1 MKDIFKLFING
12 NSIDFESEPTFP
24 VTYQQEDFSNPT
36 AIKNSFSKTIKIEG
50 TDNNNKIFGEIYNL
64 DREQLYKFKH
74 FNGAYFDPSKRTPFE
89 LYKNSELI
97 ESGYMQLTDITIQNY
112 KITYNITLYG
122 GLGDFFYS
130 LMYNEDGEK
139 KTLSDLYFKIEDL
152 NGNIIDKETEL
163 NFKITKDFVAESW
176 NALKNGDEDNYI
188 HNFITFAPA
197 YNGLYQ
203 DFANNV
209 FCVNTHKSELF
220 NKDNFITENEVTYE
234 TYDGYKLAK
243 TEREFTEWD
252 IKDLRSYMQRP
263 VLKFKK
269 VLSAICDEYNNGGYK
284 VKLDKTFFNENNPYY
299 NKAYL
304 ALPLLPTVEA
314 EDNEENT
321 KYKLYADRN
330 YPYNYFQI
338 GEYNNEVRLQ
348 TTYRLAFDGDEILS
362 STASNGFIINT
373 QDIPVTSTFDVDID
387 FSLNFFAKELNETMN
402 NEELY
407 LSYLHR
413 NYSVTIVN
421 NRPVRPILQGVTPIY
436 KSIIVQAY
444 VYDIDNPET
453 EINSSTVLNFTT
465 PIEYEGTTYTS
476 TYDKWINWVE
486 SPEKLTYTNV
496 FGSFKREKQTNKY
509 TWVSNDGVSNFYL
522 NIKDVPKHNNMAI
535 ALRFWVVYSHYKNDS
550 YAEETL
556 KVNKLIPSTEQII
569 NIYNDGYFDSK
580 LIVAYRWQ
588 YNVAGYAEIPQLY
601 NTSTFTWKLN
611 EPTIRSNSKIT
622 KNMLLKTD
630 YSPCDILLNY
640 CKLFGLYFK
649 KDIHSKTINI
659 ITKNHFFNGEV
670 IDLNN
675 RIDYSNQVVIKP
687 YLFETK
693 YYLMKNEENE
703 SYYAKKYENEYN
715 VIYGQ
720 KRIDTNYNFNEET
733 KNVYDGTVFQN
744 AISATDSSNYFR
756 TFFNYNNKIVPAW
769 LLDNPTFELY
779 NGVGGENMQIY
790 EKQESYK
797 DWVNINNVVNWNA
810 KSGYDMFAK
819 TCFYTQDN
827 NNKSL
832 CDINST
838 LLFFNGFKPLKD
850 NNNNTITYWLS
861 DDVPQMNL
869 LNDGEMCYLYTESE
883 FDFIGEYYGTT
894 IAIRYNELP
903 QFTRYYYNSNNVSDS
918 FDFGLPK
925 ETYILNI
932 NYEEDATLYNKFWKK
947 YLSDRYNINTK
958 KVTCYVNLEGMNINQ
973 DSLRKFYYFN
983 NSLWVM
989 NKIENYFSNQ
999 YKTTKVEFV
1008 KVNDTDNYTN
1018 SQFQYE
1024 YNAIELSEDSVV
1036 IDYHTTTYSFELTST
1051 GSWNAT
1057 TDRKNR
1063 ITPISGDSGT
1073 YRIEI
1078 TMPENELQ
1086 YEVSKYFKF
1095 RTAGDEKT
1103 FEVLQLPSPNVARM
1117 LKGYVYN
1124 ENLNVVLSKG
1134 ELYIRNK
1141 SENHTKA
1148 VTLEVNESG
1157 YFESFVSK
1165 LFFDEDGNTYINVL
1179 DSDGNVLYENT
1190 VIKWDELSNHKEN
1203 DIIIS

>member
-12 NSIDFESEPTFP
+12 NLVDFEEEPSFP

-36 AIKNSFSKTIKIEG
+36 VIKNSFSKTIKIEG

-89 LYKNSELI
+89 LYKNSELL

-112 KITYNITLYG
+112 KIIYNITLYG

-139 KTLSDLYFKIEDL
+139 KTLADLYYKIENI
-152 NGNIIDKETEL
+152 NGNIRDKETEL
-163 NFKITKDFVAESW
+163 DFKITKDFVAESW

-203 DFANNV
+203 DFANNA
-209 FCVNTHKSELF
+209 FCINTYNSELF

-234 TYDGYKLAK
+234 TFDGYKMAK

-269 VLSAICDEYNNGGYK
+269 LFNAICDEYNNGGYK
-284 VKLDKTFFNENNPYY
+284 VKLDNTFFNENNPYY

-304 ALPLLPTVEA
+304 ALPLLPNVEA
-314 EDNEENT
+314 ESNEEDRV
-321 KYKLYADRN
+321 YKLN
-330 YPYNYFQI
+330 YDDYDFKI
-338 GEYNNEVRLQ
+338 GEFDNIVRLKSE
-348 TTYRLAFDGDEILS
+348 YRLAFDGDEILS
-362 STASNGFIINT
+362 STPIN
-373 QDIPVTSTFDVDID
+373 DFVINMKEIPTTSTFDVDID
-387 FSLNFFAKELNETMN
+387 FSINFFANTLNNTMN

-413 NYSVTIVN
+413 NYSVTVLGG
-421 NRPVRPILQGVTPIY
+421 RPVRPIFQSVTPIY

-444 VYDIDNPET
+444 VYDIDSPTLEL
-453 EINSSTVLNFTT
+453 NSSTVLNFTT

-476 TYDKWINWVE
+476 TYDKWINWVDN
-486 SPEKLTYTNV
+486 PEKFTYTNV
-496 FGSFKREKQTNKY
+496 FGSFKREGNTNKY
-509 TWVSNDGVSNFYL
+509 TWVSNDGISKFYL
-522 NIKDVPKHNNMAI
+522 NIKDIPKTNKMSI
-535 ALRFWVVYSHYKNDS
+535 ELRFWVVYSHYENDS

-569 NIYNDGYFDSK
+569 NIYNNGYFDRN
-580 LIVAYRWQ
+580 LTTAYRWQ
-588 YNVAGYAEIPQLY
+588 YSVAGYAEIPQLY
-601 NTSTFTWKLN
+601 NTSTFTWKRN
-611 EPTIRSNSKIT
+611 EPTIKSNSNIT

-630 YSPCDILLNY
+630 YSPCDVLLNY

-649 KDIHSKTINI
+649 KDIHSKTIYI
-659 ITKNHFFNGEV
+659 ITKNNFFNGEV

-715 VIYGQ
+715 IIYGQ
-720 KRIDTNYNFNEET
+720 KRIDTNYNFNQET

-756 TFFNYNNKIVPAW
+756 TFFNNENKVVPAW

-797 DWVNINNVVNWNA
+797 DWVNISKTINWNV

-850 NNNNTITYWLS
+850 VNDNTIAYWLS
-861 DDVPQMNL
+861 DDVPQMNW
-869 LNDGEMCYLYTESE
+869 LNDGEMCYLYTDSE
-883 FDFIGEYYGTT
+883 FDQANNI

-903 QFTRYYYNSNNVSDS
+903 QFTRYYYNANNVTNS

-925 ETYILNI
+925 ETYIQNI
-932 NYEEDATLYNKFWKK
+932 NYEEDATLFNKFWKK
-947 YLSDRYNINTK
+947 YLTDRYNINTK
-958 KVTCYVNLEGMNINQ
+958 KVTCYVNLEGMKINQ
-973 DSLRKFYYFN
+973 DSLSKFYYFN

-989 NKIENYFSNQ
+989 NKIENYFPNQ

-1008 KVNDTDNYTN
+1008 KVNDTDNYTK

-1024 YNAIELSEDSVV
+1024 YNAIELSEDSVTV
-1036 IDYHTTTYSFELTST
+1036 DHNTTTYSFELTST
-1051 GSWNAT
+1051 HSWSAT
-1057 TDRKNR
+1057 TTNSNNT
-1063 ITPISGDSGT
+1063 ITPTSGEVGT
-1073 YRIEI
+1073 YKIEI
-1078 TMPENELQ
+1078 TTTPNEK
-1086 YEVSKYFKF
+1086 YYDVSKYYKFKSD
-1095 RTAGDEKT
+1095 AGNEKT
-1103 FEVLQLPSPNVARM
+1103 FELVQLPSPNVARM

-1124 ENLNVVLSKG
+1124 ENLNDVVARC
-1134 ELYIRNK
+1134 ELYIKNK
-1141 SENHTKA
+1141 EDATFTESMTFDVDA
-1148 VTLEVNESG
+1148 SG
-1157 YFESFVSK
+1157 YFEGFISSNLFVDNK
-1165 LFFDEDGNTYINVL
+1165 TYVNVI
-1179 DSDGNVLYENT
+1179 DSNGVVLVENV
-1190 VIKWDELSNHKEN
+1190 VIKWDDLSNHKEN

>member
-12 NSIDFESEPTFP
+12 NLVDFEQEPSFP

-36 AIKNSFSKTIKIEG
+36 IIKNSFSKTIKIEG

-89 LYKNSELI
+89 LYKNSELL

-112 KITYNITLYG
+112 KIIYNITLYG

-163 NFKITKDFVAESW
+163 DFKITKDFVAESW
-176 NALKNGDEDNYI
+176 NALKHGDENNYI

-203 DFANNV
+203 DFANNA
-209 FCVNTHKSELF
+209 FCINTYNSELF
-220 NKDNFITENEVTYE
+220 NKDNFITENEITYKKF
-234 TYDGYKLAK
+234 DGYKMAK

-252 IKDLRSYMQRP
+252 VKDLRSYMQRP

-269 VLSAICDEYNNGGYK
+269 LFNAICDEYNNGGYK
-284 VKLDKTFFNENNPYY
+284 VKLDNTFFNENNPYY

-304 ALPLLPTVEA
+304 ALPLLPSVEA
-314 EDNEENT
+314 ENNEEDRVYN
-321 KYKLYADRN
+321 LYADRN

-362 STASNGFIINT
+362 STASNGFVINMRKT
-373 QDIPVTSTFDVDID
+373 PSSSTFDVDID

-402 NEELY
+402 NEELF
-407 LSYLHR
+407 LSYLHKYIY
-413 NYSVTIVN
+413 NNSDKVTLE
-421 NRPVRPILQGVTPIY
+421 PVY
-436 KSIIVQAY
+436 KSIVVQIY
-444 VYDIDNPET
+444 MYNTDSPES
-453 EINSSTVLNFTT
+453 EIYSSSVLNFTS

-476 TYDKWINWVE
+476 TYDKWLNWVE

-496 FGSFKREKQTNKY
+496 FGSFKRDKQTNKY

-535 ALRFWVVYSHYKNDS
+535 NVRFWVVYSKFEDS
-550 YAEETL
+550 YFDDIT
-556 KVNKLIPSTEQII
+556 KLIPNTQQVIEVW
-569 NIYNDGYFDSK
+569 DGWFFDK
-580 LIVAYRWQ
+580 EHRETYKWQ
-588 YNVAGYAEIPQLY
+588 YSVGGYAEIQQLY

-611 EPTIRSNSKIT
+611 TPAIRSNSTIT
-622 KNMLLKTD
+622 KTMLLKTD

-733 KNVYDGTVFQN
+733 KNVYDGAVFQN

-756 TFFNYNNKIVPAW
+756 TFFNNENKIIPAW

-790 EKQESYK
+790 EKQQSYK
-797 DWVNINNVVNWNA
+797 DWVNISKTVNWNL

-850 NNNNTITYWLS
+850 VDDNTS
-861 DDVPQMNL
+861 
-869 LNDGEMCYLYTESE
+869 
-883 FDFIGEYYGTT
+883 
-894 IAIRYNELP
+894 
-903 QFTRYYYNSNNVSDS
+903 
-918 FDFGLPK
+918 
-925 ETYILNI
+925 
-932 NYEEDATLYNKFWKK
+932 
-947 YLSDRYNINTK
+947 
-958 KVTCYVNLEGMNINQ
+958 
-973 DSLRKFYYFN
+973 
-983 NSLWVM
+983 
-989 NKIENYFSNQ
+989 IENIINES
-999 YKTTKVEFV
+999 
-1008 KVNDTDNYTN
+1008 
-1018 SQFQYE
+1018 
-1024 YNAIELSEDSVV
+1024 
-1036 IDYHTTTYSFELTST
+1036 
-1051 GSWNAT
+1051 
-1057 TDRKNR
+1057 
-1063 ITPISGDSGT
+1063 
-1073 YRIEI
+1073 
-1078 TMPENELQ
+1078 PEKI
-1086 YEVSKYFKF
+1086 KYFKDI
-1095 RTAGDEKT
+1095 TEKDFSSKEYFVFLLMSSKDVT
-1103 FEVLQLPSPNVARM
+1103 NIMKKLEKIR
-1117 LKGYVYN
+1117 LKVCNHGMT
-1124 ENLNVVLSKG
+1124 VV
-1134 ELYIRNK
+1134 EI
-1141 SENHTKA
+1141 
-1148 VTLEVNESG
+1148 
-1157 YFESFVSK
+1157 
-1165 LFFDEDGNTYINVL
+1165 
-1179 DSDGNVLYENT
+1179 
-1190 VIKWDELSNHKEN
+1190 
-1203 DIIIS
+1203 